1 MQKPFYQNPMLI
13 LKVLFILI
21 FIPFLQSQNIIDAY
35 LIGNYT
41 TTLMGTQA
49 QGLILPRDL
58 DFHKDIERQNELWVI
73 NENNLDGRNHG
84 GSTVTY
90 YNAGQDNQWAE
101 YRRDTY
107 SGHFMHT
114 ASAIAMSENGT
125 FGNPLDIQDANNSGG
140 YFTGPVLWPSDTS
153 IYARVNQ
160 NGPGLGSHLD
170 MIHQTPFGEGIASA
184 GENVYWVFDGYHN
197 AIVKLSL
204 IHI

>member
-1 MQKPFYQNPMLI
+1 MNKIFYQRPI
-13 LKVLFILI
+13 TLFKALSFLVIVS
-21 FIPFLQSQNIIDAY
+21 FIQSQNIIDAY

-58 DFHKDIERQNELWVI
+58 DFHKDVERQNELWGI

-90 YNAGQDNQWAE
+90 YDAGQETQWTE
-101 YRRDTY
+101 YRRDSY

-125 FGNPLDIQDANNSGG
+125 FGNTLDCQDANASDG
-140 YFTGPVLWPSDTS
+140 YFTGPVLWDS
-153 IYARVNQ
+153 
-160 NGPGLGSHLD
+160 
-170 MIHQTPFGEGIASA
+170 E
-184 GENVYWVFDGYHN
+184 
-197 AIVKLSL
+197 
-204 IHI
+204 